1 MTQPLVEYLQSFGY
15 LTVLAAGFAE
25 YAGVPIATVPVLI
38 TAGGLSQAAGLNP
51 VLVAASA
58 AAGGLAADLGWFA
71 VVRRRGDDVVDA
83 ACGLTSNPD
92 ACVLNVEERVKRLGP
107 AYVLPAKFIPGAG
120 NLVAAASA
128 LSGMRL
134 SRFAAYDALALLLW
148 AGVYTL
154 AGFLFA
160 SQIEGVIDL
169 VLRYQRWAM
178 VGAAA
183 LVLGAAAW
191 RGIRIVRH
199 RRGHDDERKK
209 KQGGTS

>member
-25 YAGVPIATVPVLI
+25 YAGVPIATVPVLV

-51 VLVAASA
+51 ILVAASA
-58 AAGGLAADLGWFA
+58 AGGGLAADLGWFT

-92 ACVLNVEERVKRLGP
+92 ACVMGVRERVERLGP
-107 AYVLPAKFIPGAG
+107 AYVLPSKFIPGAG
-120 NLVAAASA
+120 NLAAAASA
-128 LSGMRL
+128 LSGMRP

-148 AGVYTL
+148 AGAYTL

-160 SQIEGVIDL
+160 SQIQGVIDL
-169 VLRYQRWAM
+169 VLRYQRWAIA
-178 VGAAA
+178 GAAA
-183 LVLGAAAW
+183 LVVGAGAW
-191 RGIRIVRH
+191 RVIRIVLH
-199 RRGHDDERKK
+199 RTGHAAGSSQGRG
-209 KQGGTS
+209 GAS